1 MTVWAAQYLHTR
13 SAYPVL
19 QMRSGAGECSDSS
32 RPRPGSDKA
41 EFTALRQFPRENREA
56 WYKLRRGRAPP
67 FPRSLLQR
75 LTARPVLAFP
85 RGAPL
90 VGHLREHGGGRIT
103 SCGFVQPVP
112 CRKPLEPVHLCFLCW
127 SKLILN
133 KMSPRNNAFSF
144 QQGGW
149 GASLAD
155 KLVRK
160 CDVLNRGFSGY
171 NTRWAKIILPR
182 LIKKGT
188 GLDSPVAVTI
198 FFGANDSALK
208 DENPK
213 QHVPLDEYVANLK
226 GMVRYL
232 KSVDVPEHRIVLIS
246 PPPLCEAA
254 WERECLA
261 QGCKLNRL
269 NLVVGEYAG
278 ACLQVARDC
287 GTDVLD
293 LWTLM
298 QKDGQVQG
306 LARSCRGRED
316 DAEVT
321 PLRGA
326 LSGTSRPFCQTDC
339 TCPRREMSFC
349 SPTFGL

>member
-1 MTVWAAQYLHTR
+1 
-13 SAYPVL
+13 
-19 QMRSGAGECSDSS
+19 MRSGAGECSDSS

-41 EFTALRQFPRENREA
+41 EFTALRQCPRENREA

-67 FPRSLLQR
+67 FPRSPLQW
-75 LTARPVLAFP
+75 LTARPGLAFP

-90 VGHLREHGGGRIT
+90 
-103 SCGFVQPVP
+103 
-112 CRKPLEPVHLCFLCW
+112 
-127 SKLILN
+127 
-133 KMSPRNNAFSF
+133 FSF

-226 GMVRYL
+226 SMVRYL

-298 QKDGQVQG
+298 QKDGQDFSSFLSDG
-306 LARSCRGRED
+306 LHLSPEGNEFLFSHLWPLIEKKVSSLPLLLPYWRD
-316 DAEVT
+316 VAEAK
-321 PLRGA
+321 PE
-326 LSGTSRPFCQTDC
+326 LSLLGD
-339 TCPRREMSFC
+339 
-349 SPTFGL
+349 GDH